1 MSLNLLNP
9 FMKFASGGGAA
20 GIGMF
25 EEITRVSP
33 TSASDTVTTSAF
45 TSMDNLMVLWNG
57 IPDSTSDYTGAR
69 VRFGDGGVI
78 DSGTSYAQMG
88 QRDSAGAAS
97 GGSRTN
103 VSFSLDPASTAGKE
117 EWGVLNMIN
126 EANEIKTWQSNCICN
141 DGLGSSN
148 GLTRGVVAG
157 KWIEKT
163 NVANKVEVYNSE
175 SGSHDYST
183 DSELIVLGYDADG
196 SNSGDSFFQT
206 IQTDTLTSAATTFDS
221 AQISSPKKYY
231 FVEATFDSTNSSGVI
246 LMSVGFSG
254 SISGAGAN
262 RYNEGF
268 GTDGTQT
275 SLGTNYGI
283 VAAAGQSRVYV
294 HALIVNNSARE
305 KLIMTNGITTTGTSS
320 STAPVSME
328 GCFKC
333 VTTGSQIDMFRFH
346 NADGHNLDNGT
357 MTIYG
362 SD

>member
-1 MSLNLLNP
+1 
-9 FMKFASGGGAA
+9 MKFASGGGG

-33 TSASDTVTTSAF
+33 TSATDTVTTSAF
-45 TSMDNLMVLWNG
+45 TSMDNLMILWNG
-57 IPDSTSDYTGAR
+57 IPDSTSDHTGAR
-69 VRFGDGGVI
+69 VRLGDGGVI
-78 DSGTSYAQMG
+78 DTGSNYAQIG

-103 VSFSLDPASTAGKE
+103 VSFNLDPQVVAGKE
-117 EWGVLNMIN
+117 EWGFLNMIN
-126 EANEIKTWQSNCICN
+126 EPDEIKTWQSNCICN
-141 DGLGSSN
+141 DGIGNSN
-148 GLTRGVVAG
+148 GLTRGVVSG
-157 KWIEKT
+157 KWTEKT
-163 NVANKVEVYNSE
+163 NVANKVEIYNSE
-175 SGSHDYST
+175 SAPNDFST
-183 DSELIVLGYDADG
+183 DSELIVLGYNADG
-196 SNSGDSFFQT
+196 SNSGNSFFQE

-221 AQISSPKKYY
+221 AQIAEPKKYY
-231 FVEATFDSTNSSGVI
+231 FVEASFDSTNAGGVI
-246 LMSVGFSG
+246 LMRVGFSG
-254 SISGAGAN
+254 TISGGGAN
-262 RYNEGF
+262 RYNEAF

-275 SLGTNYGI
+275 SLGKNYGI

-294 HALIVNNSARE
+294 HAMIVNNSARE
-305 KLIMTNGITTTGTSS
+305 KLIITNGITTTGTTS

-333 VTTGSQIDMFRFH
+333 VTTGSQIDMFQFT